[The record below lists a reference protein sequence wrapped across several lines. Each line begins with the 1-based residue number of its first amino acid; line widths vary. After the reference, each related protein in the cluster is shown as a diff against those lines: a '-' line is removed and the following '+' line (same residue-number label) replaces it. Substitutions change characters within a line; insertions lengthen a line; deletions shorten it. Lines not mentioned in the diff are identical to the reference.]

1 MRSLLSFEPPRIFIL
16 LAIAFSY
23 LTADLVALAAEG
35 KKVRIGFSMDTLK
48 EERWQRDRDMFVA
61 KAKSLG
67 AEVLVQAAN
76 GNASMQISQAE
87 NLLTQNVD
95 VLVVVPA
102 NAVTAA
108 AIVDKAHKAGK
119 KVISYDRLIK
129 NADVDYY
136 ISFDNEEVGRMQ
148 AGYLTSKVPK
158 GNYVLIG
165 GSPTDNN
172 AKMFRDGQMQV
183 LKPFV
188 DKGDIKIVVDQWA
201 KDWQAS
207 EALKHTENALTRTK
221 NNIQAVVASNDGTAG
236 GVIAALSQQK
246 LAGKVMVSG
255 MDADLA
261 ACQRVAEGTQSM
273 TVYKPIKLIAD
284 KAAELA
290 VQVAK
295 NEPIKAD
302 LRKVN
307 NGKKDVDS
315 LLLKPI
321 QVDRANL
328 ELTIIKDGFHK
339 KADVYKNVKG

>member
-1 MRSLLSFEPPRIFIL
+1 MGLASGFKVLPFLSSFLFIV
-16 LAIAFSY
+16 
-23 LTADLVALAAEG
+23 TALGSSTEAAEV
-35 KKVRIGFSMDTLK
+35 KKIKIGFAMDTLK

-67 AEVLVQAAN
+67 ADVLVQAAN
-76 GNASMQISQAE
+76 GNAAMQLSQAE

-108 AIVDKAHKAGK
+108 AIVEKAHKAGK
-119 KVISYDRLIK
+119 KVISYDRLIR

-136 ISFDNEEVGRMQ
+136 ISFDNEEVGRLQ
-148 AGYLTSKVPK
+148 ASYLVARVPK

-183 LKPFV
+183 LKPLV
-188 DKGDIKIVVDQWA
+188 AKGDIKIVVDQWA
-201 KDWQAS
+201 RDWQSS
-207 EALKHTENALTRTK
+207 EALKHTENALTRSK

-246 LAGKVMVSG
+246 LAGKVLVSG

-261 ACQRVAEGTQSM
+261 ACQRVADGTQSM

-284 KAAELA
+284 QGAELA
-290 VQVAK
+290 VQVARGDVLK
-295 NEPIKAD
+295 QE

-315 LLLKPI
+315 VLLKPI
-321 QVDRANL
+321 QVDKANMDQ
-328 ELTIIKDGFHK
+328 TIIKDGFHK

>member
-1 MRSLLSFEPPRIFIL
+1 MRLVLSLILMVTALGSGLSR
-16 LAIAFSY
+16 A
-23 LTADLVALAAEG
+23 ADA
-35 KKVRIGFSMDTLK
+35 KKLKIGFSMDTLK

-61 KAKSLG
+61 KAKALG
-67 AEVLVQAAN
+67 ADVLVQAAN

-129 NADVDYY
+129 NADVDLYL
-136 ISFDNEEVGRMQ
+136 SFDNEEVGRMQ
-148 AGYLTSKVPK
+148 AKYLVERAPK
-158 GNYVLIG
+158 GHYVLIG
-165 GSPTDNN
+165 GSPTDHN

-183 LKPFV
+183 LKPLV
-188 DKGDIKIVVDQWA
+188 DKGYIKIVVDQWA

-221 NNIQAVVASNDGTAG
+221 NDIQAVVASNDGTAG

-246 LAGKVMVSG
+246 LAGKVLVSG

-261 ACQRVAEGTQSM
+261 ACQRVAEGSQAM
-273 TVYKPIKLIAD
+273 TVYKPIKVIAE

-290 VQVAK
+290 VAVAK
-295 NEPIKAD
+295 NEPVKGDI
-302 LRKVN
+302 RKVN

-315 LLLKPI
+315 ILLKPI
-321 QVDRANL
+321 QVDKSNL
-328 ELTIIKDGFHK
+328 DATIIKDGFHK
-339 KADVYKNVKG
+339 KDDVYKSVKKV

>member
-1 MRSLLSFEPPRIFIL
+1 MLDLRFISGVL
-16 LAIAFSY
+16 PAAVFCTFLFSNTS
-23 LTADLVALAAEG
+23 TAADA
-35 KKVRIGFSMDTLK
+35 KKLKIGFSMDTLK

-61 KAKSLG
+61 RAKELG
-67 AEVLVQAAN
+67 ADVLVQAAN

-108 AIVDKAHKAGK
+108 AIVEKAHKAGK

-129 NADVDYY
+129 NADVDLY

-148 AGYLTSKVPK
+148 AKYLTDRMPK

-183 LKPFV
+183 LKPLV

-201 KDWQAS
+201 KEWQAS
-207 EALKHTENALTRTK
+207 EALKHTENALTRSK
-221 NNIQAVVASNDGTAG
+221 NDVQAVVASNDGTAG
-236 GVIAALSQQK
+236 GVIAALGQQK
-246 LAGKVMVSG
+246 LAGKVLVSG

-261 ACQRVAEGTQSM
+261 ACQRIAEGTQSM
-273 TVYKPIKLIAD
+273 TVYKPIKLIAAR
-284 KAAELA
+284 AAEMAVSMAKGQALA
-290 VQVAK
+290 GD
-295 NEPIKAD
+295 I
-302 LRKVN
+302 RKVN
-307 NGKKDVDS
+307 NGKKSVDS
-315 LLLKPI
+315 ILLKPV
-321 QVDRANL
+321 QVDKSNMEA
-328 ELTIIKDGFHK
+328 TILKDGFHTK
-339 KADVYKNVKG
+339 SEVYKNVKI